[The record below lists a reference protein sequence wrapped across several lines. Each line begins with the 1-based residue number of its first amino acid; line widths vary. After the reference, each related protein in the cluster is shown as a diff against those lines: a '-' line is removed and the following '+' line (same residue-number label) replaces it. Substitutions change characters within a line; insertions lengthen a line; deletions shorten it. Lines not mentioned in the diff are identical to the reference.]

1 MGGETVGYRETV
13 SEAPEGADKKM
24 LVLLLKK

>member
-13 SEAPEGADKKM
+13 YYASEGAVKKM
-24 LVLLLKK
+24 LILLLKK